1 MRKSPSDAHTIL
13 DLLEKC
19 QRNLR
24 GIELRTAEQP
34 AEFSKEDMKQLT
46 QLMQSI
52 ETSLSG
58 LPERFSS
65 FQPFVKERKPKPS
78 KQLTAVQ
85 EYMRK
90 YK

>member
-58 LPERFSS
+58 LPDRFSMY
-65 FQPFVKERKPKPS
+65 QPVVRERKSKPT
-78 KQLTAVQ
+78 KQLSAVQ